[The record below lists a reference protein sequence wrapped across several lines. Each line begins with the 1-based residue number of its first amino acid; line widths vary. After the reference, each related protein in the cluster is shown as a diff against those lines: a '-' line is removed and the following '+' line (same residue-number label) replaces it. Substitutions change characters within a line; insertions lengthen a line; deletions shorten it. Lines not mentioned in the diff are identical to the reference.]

1 MKTLKK
7 FGKIFFFPKLSSTEG
22 KMRKKYIYKF
32 MQNYQSLY
40 AFIDKFFDYHVTT
53 LLIIFKYY

>member
-40 AFIDKFFDYHVTT
+40 AFIDKFFD
-53 LLIIFKYY
+53 